1 MIGKLEARIAEKG
14 GTPEEWT
21 MLARAHKYLGQ
32 NDLAA
37 KAFTV
42 ALEND
47 ANNAQLMLEAA
58 EVIAL
63 NNNREF
69 TPESRALVL
78 KAYSL
83 EPENANVLWFI
94 GVAEFQQGN
103 YRQSIEH
110 LKKLL
115 PQTRG
120 EEDVLKSIV
129 SIVAKSRQQLI
140 LAGED
145 VPPLEELLGV
155 PEMAAA
161 DSAASVAASAAART
175 SARTAEKPAPDSS
188 VTASAAPVSKLTVS
202 VDINSQVREKF
213 SADDT
218 IFVYAKAKQGPRM
231 PLAVQRLALSALPAT
246 VTLDDSMAMVEGM
259 NLSSFEQLQISAR
272 VTKTGSAIAQ
282 SGDYIGQVDV
292 NNSDKET
299 IKIIIETVVP

>member
-1 MIGKLEARIAEKG
+1 MIGKLEARITEKG
-14 GTPEEWT
+14 GTAEEWT

-42 ALEND
+42 ALESD
-47 ANNAQLMLEAA
+47 ENNAQLMLEAA
-58 EVIAL
+58 EVTAL

-69 TPESRALVL
+69 NPESRALVL

-83 EPENANVLWFI
+83 EPDNANVLWFI
-94 GVAEFQQGN
+94 GVAEYQQGN
-103 YRQSIEH
+103 YRQAIEH

-140 LAGED
+140 SAGED
-145 VPPLEELLGV
+145 IPPLEELLGV
-155 PEMAAA
+155 PEMDVA
-161 DSAASVAASAAART
+161 DSSASQAANSAAAST
-175 SARTAEKPAPDSS
+175 TTA
-188 VTASAAPVSKLTVS
+188 VSTTMAGSTLTIAVDVS
-202 VDINSQVREKF
+202 SQVREKF

-231 PLAVQRLALSALPAT
+231 PLAVQRLTLSALPAT

-259 NLSSFEQLQISAR
+259 NLSSFEQLLISAR
-272 VTKTGSAIAQ
+272 VTKSGSAIAQ
-282 SGDYIGQVDV
+282 SGDYIGTADV
-292 NNSDKET
+292 SNADKET
-299 IKIIIETVVP
+299 VNIIINTLVP